1 MGSRQVPSQ
10 IRKFKGETVFDWE
23 AEPSDERP
31 TEFGSSTQFS
41 STTGYSHLTGYSQLS
56 GYSTLESERRSSR
69 PRRRTRRSGSIW
81 VPATLVFAF
90 AVSGLLGL
98 AHYLHR

>member
-1 MGSRQVPSQ
+1 MGSRQVPSE

-23 AEPSDERP
+23 SEPSDERP

-41 STTGYSHLTGYSQLS
+41 STGYSHLTGYSQLS
-56 GYSTLESERRSSR
+56 GYSTLESERRASR
-69 PRRRTRRSGSIW
+69 PRRRVKRRGSVW

-90 AVSGLLGL
+90 AVLGL
-98 AHYLHR
+98 IGLVHYLHR